1 MPMVYKAVSDAL
13 HAVQLAGA
21 DATAEAALA
30 QQTIESYLE
39 TYRGGS
45 LI

>member
-1 MPMVYKAVSDAL
+1 VVYKAVSDAL
-13 HAVQLAGA
+13 QAVQLAGA
-21 DATAEAALA
+21 DPAVETERA
-30 QQTIESYLE
+30 QTSLEGYLE